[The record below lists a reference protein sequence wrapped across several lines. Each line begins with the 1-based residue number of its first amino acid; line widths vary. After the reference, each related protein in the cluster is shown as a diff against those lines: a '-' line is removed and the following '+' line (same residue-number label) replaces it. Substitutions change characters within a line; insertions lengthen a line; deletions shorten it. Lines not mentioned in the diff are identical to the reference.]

1 MYKRLIDF
9 LDRNNI
15 LTENQF
21 GFRSGRST
29 IQATMLITDKIQRA
43 IEEKFYSR
51 CLQYFPAAIL
61 VYHGG
66 TPIWRIHTGLCK
78 FVQNNSTNIL
88 SLGQRT
94 DLKLGEITSLLFS
107 YNILFS

>member
-1 MYKRLIDF
+1 MQMFVCQIPIISG
-9 LDRNNI
+9 LDDQSI
-15 LTENQF
+15 
-21 GFRSGRST
+21 
-29 IQATMLITDKIQRA
+29 
-43 IEEKFYSR
+43 SR

-61 VYHGG
+61 VYHGS

-78 FVQNNSTNIL
+78 FVQNISTNIL

-94 DLKLGEITSLLFS
+94 DLKLGEITSLLLS